1 MSSDAFVGRPSQ
13 EFDWRALI
21 ERALTGEGVST
32 VFQPIV
38 DLVRGAIVGYE
49 ALTRFTGYPV
59 TSPQLWF
66 EASRRERRSAD
77 LEALALRNAFA
88 KRPELPPETF
98 LAVNIAPDLLDHP
111 EIEEVWEK
119 EPDLTGVVVELTEHA
134 RIDSYV
140 SLEPAL
146 NRLRA
151 AGALI
156 AIDDAGAGY
165 AGLQHLVEVRP
176 HIIKLDLTLIS
187 GVDRDETKRALVEMI
202 GSFASRID
210 AVVLAEGIE
219 HLGELDA
226 VIGLG
231 VPLAQGYLLSR
242 PAPPWAEVDRRGAA
256 LLRQQMPAT
265 TAGTLRQVVERA
277 ATVDHQSKA
286 AGAFAEGVDLVVI
299 LDEASRPVATIDQE
313 GSVQSALD
321 PSMRVDVD
329 TLVTEAAERA
339 MTRPTGQRFRPLIC
353 VDGGGQFVGVARMER
368 VLTFLTS
375 RAALHDG
382 P

>member
-1 MSSDAFVGRPSQ
+1 MSSLTNVGRPGR
-13 EFDWRALI
+13 ELNWRALL

-49 ALTRFTGYPV
+49 ALTRFTGYPI
-59 TSPQLWF
+59 SNPQLWF
-66 EASRRERRSAD
+66 EASRREQRSVD
-77 LEALALRNAFA
+77 LEALALRSALA
-88 KRPELPPETF
+88 MRSELPASTF
-98 LAVNIAPDLLDHP
+98 LAVNIAPDLLDDP
-111 EIEEVWEK
+111 EILKIWASED
-119 EPDLTGVVVELTEHA
+119 DLHGIVVELTEHA
-134 RIDSYV
+134 RIDSYA
-140 SLEPAL
+140 SLVPAL
-146 NRLRA
+146 ERLRE

-165 AGLQHLVEVRP
+165 AGLQHLIEVRP
-176 HIIKLDLTLIS
+176 NIIKLDLTLVS

-231 VPLAQGYLLSR
+231 VPLAQGYLLAR
-242 PAPPWAEVDRRGAA
+242 PAPPWAGVDRRGAA

-265 TAGTLRQVVERA
+265 TAGTLRRVVERA
-277 ATVDHQSKA
+277 ATVGGEKLAETLID
-286 AGAFAEGVDLVVI
+286 GATVDMVVI
-299 LDEASRPVATIDQE
+299 LDEAGRPVSTMDE
-313 GSVQSALD
+313 DGRVHSALD

-329 TLVTEAAERA
+329 TMVTEAAERA
-339 MTRPTGQRFRPLIC
+339 MTRPVRQRFRPLLC
-353 VDGGGQFVGVARMER
+353 VDGSGRFVGVARMER

-375 RAALHDG
+375 RARAR
-382 P
+382 